1 MEQSGLER
9 SGHGTKWPDTV
20 GCYPRSKPSINPQ
33 FTLDQYLINSSID
46 TGLTSQSTATEYRSE
61 STTYHFC
68 RHTIKCQSIG
78 TFELVDTWPTF
89 DWVSSECQSEVDRV
103 VDWVSTKYRSR
114 CPSIADRDVAGVWS
128 RVNEGDK
135 GLMKGINWHLTT
147 DVICLPTARSI
158 KEFTS
163 TRSEIPVHSMIKL
176 ESTTDLLY
184 VSHDKLFFTAN

>member
-1 MEQSGLER
+1 MLI
-9 SGHGTKWPDTV
+9 V
-20 GCYPRSKPSINPQ
+20 
-33 FTLDQYLINSSID
+33 TLDQNPQSTLNLHLINTRS
-46 TGLTSQSTATEYRSE
+46 TPQLTLDWHLSQQRQGINQSQLHN
-61 STTYHFC
+61 YHFC

-78 TFELVDTWPTF
+78 TLELVDTWPTF

-135 GLMKGINWHLTT
+135 GLMKGTNWHLTA
-147 DVICLPTARSI
+147 DVICLPTARNI

-184 VSHDKLFFTAN
+184 VSHNKLFFTAN